1 MHEKNIII
9 KTREGNLDCKI
20 FINSNIDAPAVIFY
34 MDAPGIREELRTM
47 CRRILKNV
55 MLKTLDFIKNLCYTF
70 SIKCI
75 TQGFAMS
82 TAVISS
88 KGWIVIPAELRRK
101 YNLKAGDQVEVVDYG
116 GLLGVLPTSNDP
128 IKDSMGSLKSN
139 KKLSSILL
147 KERAKE
153 RKRER

>member
-1 MHEKNIII
+1 
-9 KTREGNLDCKI
+9 
-20 FINSNIDAPAVIFY
+20 
-34 MDAPGIREELRTM
+34 
-47 CRRILKNV
+47 
-55 MLKTLDFIKNLCYTF
+55 
-70 SIKCI
+70 
-75 TQGFAMS
+75 MS